1 MKPFLTI
8 LGFFFLALA
17 VLGVI
22 LPVMPTTCFVL
33 LAAACF
39 AKSSDRFYQ
48 WLLTSRIFGPM
59 IQQWQTTRSMPR
71 RAKIIAMT
79 TLACSGAV
87 SLLLVESGLIQA
99 LVATLLL
106 IPAAIILRIP
116 TTEELSLTQKQS

>member
-1 MKPFLTI
+1 MKLFLTI

-22 LPVMPTTCFVL
+22 LPVLPTTCFVL

-48 WLLTSRIFGPM
+48 WLLSSQLFGPM
-59 IQQWQTTRSMPR
+59 IQQWQATRSMPK

-87 SLLLVESGLIQA
+87 SILVIESGAIQV

-116 TTEELSLTQKQS
+116 TTEDIRITQNGD

>member
-1 MKPFLTI
+1 MKLFLTI

-22 LPVMPTTCFVL
+22 LPVLPTTCFVL

-48 WLLTSRIFGPM
+48 WLLSSQLFGPM
-59 IQQWQTTRSMPR
+59 IQQWQATRSMPK

-87 SLLLVESGLIQA
+87 SILVIESGAIQV

-116 TTEELSLTQKQS
+116 TTEDIRIAQNGD